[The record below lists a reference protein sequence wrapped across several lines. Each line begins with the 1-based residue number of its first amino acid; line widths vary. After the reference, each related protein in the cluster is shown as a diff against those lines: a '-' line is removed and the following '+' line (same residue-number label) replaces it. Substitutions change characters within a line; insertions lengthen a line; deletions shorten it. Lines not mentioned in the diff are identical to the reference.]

1 MVYVSKTLD
10 EAEADLIDSLEW
22 YRSQGG
28 DDLSKR
34 FFDAYYQTRKRIL
47 AHPEAASFLYAHF
60 RSLRIKK
67 FPFKIIYTV
76 DENTIL
82 IVAIAHDKR
91 NPDFWKG
98 RIAE

>member
-1 MVYVSKTLD
+1 MAYVSKTLD
-10 EAEADLIDSLEW
+10 EAESDLIDSLEW

-28 DDLSKR
+28 SELSQR

-47 AHPEAASFLYAHF
+47 THPETASFLYSYF

-67 FPFKIIYTV
+67 FPYKIIYTI
-76 DENTIL
+76 EGNTIL
-82 IVAIAHDKR
+82 IIAIAHDKR

-98 RIAE
+98 RVVG